1 MHKKKNKRKLK
12 LNQRTKTLALAIG
25 LLICCCIVLVTLTT
39 MWKVPNNIFK
49 VEDRQ
54 RKIKKEQKK
63 DEDGIKTVAW
73 LRVQGTM
80 IDTPIVSYEEGKDL
94 SYLEKE
100 DFLWTE
106 AKDTEY
112 KNQIKIMGHNILNLS
127 ATPEI
132 GVSYFTKFEDL
143 MAFTY
148 EDFVQENK
156 YIQYSIGDKEYIY
169 KVFAVLY
176 DKSYNLDLYNTDD
189 YSTDEMKDYIELVQ
203 SKSLYDFD
211 IEVDASDDIISL
223 VTCSRLYGV
232 DQKRQFVVVGR
243 LLRNGEKMTN
253 YSFETTEKYEDIQ
266 KLMKGE
272 INYEAV

>member
-1 MHKKKNKRKLK
+1 MHKKNKRKLK
-12 LNQRTKTLALAIG
+12 LNQRTKTLALVTG
-25 LLICCCIVLVTLTT
+25 LLICCCIVLVTLTA
-39 MWKVPNNIFK
+39 MWIVPKNIYK

-54 RKIKKEQKK
+54 KEIKKEQKK
-63 DEDGIKTVAW
+63 DEEGIETVAW

-80 IDTPIVSYEEGKDL
+80 IDTPIVAYEEGKDL
-94 SYLEKE
+94 SYLDKE

-106 AKDTEY
+106 AKTAEY

-132 GVSYFTKFEDL
+132 GVNYFTKFEDL

-148 EDFVQENK
+148 EDFVKENK
-156 YIQYSIGDKEYIY
+156 YIQYSIGDKEYVY

-176 DKSYNLDLYNTDD
+176 DKSYNLDLYNTDN
-189 YSTDEMKDYIELVQ
+189 YSPEEMADYIKLVE

-211 IEVDASDDIISL
+211 IDVDASDDIISL

-243 LLRNGEKMTN
+243 LLRDNEKMTN
-253 YSFETTEKYEDIQ
+253 YSFETTEKYEEIQ

>member
-1 MHKKKNKRKLK
+1 MHKKKKRKLK
-12 LNQRTKTLALAIG
+12 LNQRTKTLALVTG
-25 LLICCCIVLVTLTT
+25 LLICCCIVLVTLTA
-39 MWKVPNNIFK
+39 MWIVPKNIYK

-54 RKIKKEQKK
+54 KEIKKEQKK
-63 DEDGIKTVAW
+63 DEEGIETVAW

-80 IDTPIVSYEEGKDL
+80 IDTPIVAYEEGKDL
-94 SYLEKE
+94 SYLDKE

-106 AKDTEY
+106 AKTAEY

-132 GVSYFTKFEDL
+132 GVNYFTKFEDL

-148 EDFVQENK
+148 EDFVKENK
-156 YIQYSIGDKEYIY
+156 YIQYSIGDKEYVY

-176 DKSYNLDLYNTDD
+176 DKSYNLDLYNTDN
-189 YSTDEMKDYIELVQ
+189 YSTEEMADYIELVE

-211 IEVDASDDIISL
+211 IDVDASDDIISL

-243 LLRNGEKMTN
+243 LLRDNEKMTN
-253 YSFETTEKYEDIQ
+253 YSFETTEKYEEIQ

>member
-1 MHKKKNKRKLK
+1 MHKKNKRKLK
-12 LNQRTKTLALAIG
+12 LNQRTKTLALVTG
-25 LLICCCIVLVTLTT
+25 LLICCCIVLVTLTA
-39 MWKVPNNIFK
+39 MWIVPKNIYK

-54 RKIKKEQKK
+54 KEIKKEQKK
-63 DEDGIKTVAW
+63 DEEGIETVAW

-80 IDTPIVSYEEGKDL
+80 IDTPIVAYEEGKDL
-94 SYLEKE
+94 SYLDKE

-106 AKDTEY
+106 AKTAEY

-132 GVSYFTKFEDL
+132 GVNYFTKFEDL

-148 EDFVQENK
+148 EDFVKENK
-156 YIQYSIGDKEYIY
+156 YIQYSIGDKEYVY

-176 DKSYNLDLYNTDD
+176 DKSYNLDLYNTDN
-189 YSTDEMKDYIELVQ
+189 YSTEEMADYIELVE

-211 IEVDASDDIISL
+211 IDVDASDDIISL

-243 LLRNGEKMTN
+243 LLRNNEKMTN
-253 YSFETTEKYEDIQ
+253 YSFETTEKYEEIQ

>member
-1 MHKKKNKRKLK
+1 MHKKNKRKLK
-12 LNQRTKTLALAIG
+12 LNQRTKTLALVTG
-25 LLICCCIVLVTLTT
+25 LLICCCIVLVTLTA
-39 MWKVPNNIFK
+39 MWIVPKNIYK

-54 RKIKKEQKK
+54 KEIKKEQKK
-63 DEDGIKTVAW
+63 DEEGIETVAW

-80 IDTPIVSYEEGKDL
+80 IDTPIVAYEEGKDL
-94 SYLEKE
+94 SYLDKE

-106 AKDTEY
+106 AKTAEY

-132 GVSYFTKFEDL
+132 GVNYFTKFEDL

-148 EDFVQENK
+148 EDFVKENK
-156 YIQYSIGDKEYIY
+156 YIQYSIGDKEYVY

-176 DKSYNLDLYNTDD
+176 DKSYNLDLYNTDN
-189 YSTDEMKDYIELVQ
+189 YSTEEMADYIELVE
-203 SKSLYDFD
+203 SKSLYDFNID
-211 IEVDASDDIISL
+211 VDASDDIISL

-243 LLRNGEKMTN
+243 LLRDNEKMTN
-253 YSFETTEKYEDIQ
+253 YSFETTEKYEEIQ

>member
-1 MHKKKNKRKLK
+1 MHKKNKRKLK
-12 LNQRTKTLALAIG
+12 LNQRTKTLALVTG
-25 LLICCCIVLVTLTT
+25 LLICCCIVLVTLTA
-39 MWKVPNNIFK
+39 MWIVPKNIYK

-54 RKIKKEQKK
+54 KEIKKEQKK
-63 DEDGIKTVAW
+63 DEEGIETVAW

-80 IDTPIVSYEEGKDL
+80 IDTPIVAYEEGKDL
-94 SYLEKE
+94 SYLDKE

-106 AKDTEY
+106 AKTAEY

-132 GVSYFTKFEDL
+132 GVNYFTKFEDL

-148 EDFVQENK
+148 EDFVKENK
-156 YIQYSIGDKEYIY
+156 YIQYSIGDKEYVY

-176 DKSYNLDLYNTDD
+176 DKSYNLDLYNTDN
-189 YSTDEMKDYIELVQ
+189 YSTEEMADYIELVE

-211 IEVDASDDIISL
+211 IDVDASDDIISL

-243 LLRNGEKMTN
+243 LLRDNEKMTN
-253 YSFETTEKYEDIQ
+253 YSFETTEKYEEIQ

>member
-1 MHKKKNKRKLK
+1 MHKKNKRKLK
-12 LNQRTKTLALAIG
+12 LNQRTKTLALVTG
-25 LLICCCIVLVTLTT
+25 LLICCCIVLVTLTA
-39 MWKVPNNIFK
+39 MWIVPKNIYK

-54 RKIKKEQKK
+54 KEIKKEQKK
-63 DEDGIKTVAW
+63 DEEGIETVAW

-80 IDTPIVSYEEGKDL
+80 IDTPIVAYEEGKDL
-94 SYLEKE
+94 SYLDKE

-106 AKDTEY
+106 AKTAEY

-132 GVSYFTKFEDL
+132 GVNYFTKFEDL

-148 EDFVQENK
+148 EDFVKENK
-156 YIQYSIGDKEYIY
+156 YIQYSIGDKEYVY

-176 DKSYNLDLYNTDD
+176 DKSYNLDLYNTDN
-189 YSTDEMKDYIELVQ
+189 YSPEEMADYIKLVE
-203 SKSLYDFD
+203 SKSLYNFD
-211 IEVDASDDIISL
+211 IDVDASDDIISL

-243 LLRNGEKMTN
+243 LLRDNEKMTN
-253 YSFETTEKYEDIQ
+253 YSFETTEKYEEIQ

>member
-1 MHKKKNKRKLK
+1 MHKKNKRKLK
-12 LNQRTKTLALAIG
+12 LNQRTKTLALVTG
-25 LLICCCIVLVTLTT
+25 LLICCCIVLVTLTA
-39 MWKVPNNIFK
+39 MWIVPKNIYK

-54 RKIKKEQKK
+54 KEIKKEQKK
-63 DEDGIKTVAW
+63 DEEGIETVAW

-80 IDTPIVSYEEGKDL
+80 IDTPIVAYEEGKDL
-94 SYLEKE
+94 SYLDKE

-106 AKDTEY
+106 AKSAEY

-132 GVSYFTKFEDL
+132 GVNYFTKFEDL

-148 EDFVQENK
+148 EDFVKENK
-156 YIQYSIGDKEYIY
+156 YIQYSIGDKEYVY

-189 YSTDEMKDYIELVQ
+189 YSTEEMADYIELVE

-211 IEVDASDDIISL
+211 IDVDASDDIISL

-243 LLRNGEKMTN
+243 LLRDNEKMTN
-253 YSFETTEKYEDIQ
+253 YSFETTEKYEEIQ

>member
-1 MHKKKNKRKLK
+1 MHKKNKRKLK
-12 LNQRTKTLALAIG
+12 LNQRTKTLALVTG
-25 LLICCCIVLVTLTT
+25 LLICCCIVLVTLTA
-39 MWKVPNNIFK
+39 MWIVPKNIYK

-54 RKIKKEQKK
+54 KEIKKEQKK
-63 DEDGIKTVAW
+63 DEEGIETVSC

-80 IDTPIVSYEEGKDL
+80 IDTPIVAYEEGKDL
-94 SYLEKE
+94 SYLDKE

-106 AKDTEY
+106 AKTAEY

-132 GVSYFTKFEDL
+132 GVNYFTKFEDL

-148 EDFVQENK
+148 EDFVKENK
-156 YIQYSIGDKEYIY
+156 YIQYSIGDKEYVY

-176 DKSYNLDLYNTDD
+176 DKSYNLDLYNTDN
-189 YSTDEMKDYIELVQ
+189 YSTEEMADYIELVE

-211 IEVDASDDIISL
+211 IDVDASDDIISL

-243 LLRNGEKMTN
+243 LLRDNEKMTN
-253 YSFETTEKYEDIQ
+253 YSFETTEKYEEIQ

>member
-1 MHKKKNKRKLK
+1 MHKKNKRKLK
-12 LNQRTKTLALAIG
+12 LNQRTKTLALVTG
-25 LLICCCIVLVTLTT
+25 LLICCCIVLVTLTA
-39 MWKVPNNIFK
+39 MWIVPKNIYK

-54 RKIKKEQKK
+54 KEIKKEQKK
-63 DEDGIKTVAW
+63 DEEGIETVAW
-73 LRVQGTM
+73 IRVQGTM
-80 IDTPIVSYEEGKDL
+80 IDTPIVAYEEGKDL
-94 SYLEKE
+94 SYLDKE

-106 AKDTEY
+106 AKTAEY

-132 GVSYFTKFEDL
+132 GVNYFTKFEDL

-148 EDFVQENK
+148 EDFVKENK
-156 YIQYSIGDKEYIY
+156 YIQYSIGDKEYVY

-176 DKSYNLDLYNTDD
+176 DKSYNLDLYNTDN
-189 YSTDEMKDYIELVQ
+189 YSTEEMADYIELVE

-211 IEVDASDDIISL
+211 IDVDASDDIISL

-243 LLRNGEKMTN
+243 LLRNNEKMTN
-253 YSFETTEKYEDIQ
+253 YSFETTEKYEEIQ

>member
-1 MHKKKNKRKLK
+1 MHKKNKRKLK
-12 LNQRTKTLALAIG
+12 LNQRTKTLALVTG
-25 LLICCCIVLVTLTT
+25 LLICCCIVLVTLTA
-39 MWKVPNNIFK
+39 MWIVPKNIYK

-54 RKIKKEQKK
+54 KEIKKEQKK
-63 DEDGIKTVAW
+63 DEEGIETVAW

-80 IDTPIVSYEEGKDL
+80 IDTPIVAYEEGKDL
-94 SYLEKE
+94 SFLDKE

-106 AKDTEY
+106 AKTAEY
-112 KNQIKIMGHNILNLS
+112 KKQIKIMGHNILNLS

-132 GVSYFTKFEDL
+132 GVNYFTKFEDL

-148 EDFVQENK
+148 EDFVKENK
-156 YIQYSIGDKEYIY
+156 YIQYSIGDKEYVY

-176 DKSYNLDLYNTDD
+176 DKSYNLDLYNTDN
-189 YSTDEMKDYIELVQ
+189 YSTEEMADYIELVE

-211 IEVDASDDIISL
+211 IDVDASDDIISL

-243 LLRNGEKMTN
+243 LLRNNEKMTN
-253 YSFETTEKYEDIQ
+253 YSFETTEKYEEIQ

>member
-1 MHKKKNKRKLK
+1 MHKKNKRKLK
-12 LNQRTKTLALAIG
+12 LNQRTKTLALVTG
-25 LLICCCIVLVTLTT
+25 LLICCCIVLVTLTA
-39 MWKVPNNIFK
+39 MWIVPKNIYK

-54 RKIKKEQKK
+54 KEIKKEQKK
-63 DEDGIKTVAW
+63 DEEGIETVAW

-80 IDTPIVSYEEGKDL
+80 IDTPIVAYEEGKDL
-94 SYLEKE
+94 SYLDKE

-106 AKDTEY
+106 AKSAEY

-132 GVSYFTKFEDL
+132 GVNYFTKFEDL

-148 EDFVQENK
+148 EEFVKENK
-156 YIQYSIGDKEYIY
+156 YIQYSIGDKEYVY

-176 DKSYNLDLYNTDD
+176 DKSYNLDLYNTDN
-189 YSTDEMKDYIELVQ
+189 YSTEEMADYIELVE

-211 IEVDASDDIISL
+211 IDVDASDDIISL

-243 LLRNGEKMTN
+243 LLRDNEKMTN
-253 YSFETTEKYEDIQ
+253 YSFETTEKYEEIQ

>member
-1 MHKKKNKRKLK
+1 MHKKNKRKLK
-12 LNQRTKTLALAIG
+12 LNQRTKTLALVTG
-25 LLICCCIVLVTLTT
+25 LLICCCIVLVTLTA
-39 MWKVPNNIFK
+39 MWIVPKNIYK

-54 RKIKKEQKK
+54 KEIKKEQKK
-63 DEDGIKTVAW
+63 DEEGIETVAW

-80 IDTPIVSYEEGKDL
+80 IDTPIVAYEEGKDL
-94 SYLEKE
+94 SYLDKE

-106 AKDTEY
+106 AKTAEY

-132 GVSYFTKFEDL
+132 GVNYFTKFEDL

-148 EDFVQENK
+148 EDFVKENK
-156 YIQYSIGDKEYIY
+156 YIQYSIGDKEYVY

-176 DKSYNLDLYNTDD
+176 DKSYNLDLYNTDN
-189 YSTDEMKDYIELVQ
+189 YSTEEMADYIELVE

-211 IEVDASDDIISL
+211 IDVDASDDIISL

-243 LLRNGEKMTN
+243 LLRDNENMTN
-253 YSFETTEKYEDIQ
+253 YSFETTEKYEEIQ

>member
-1 MHKKKNKRKLK
+1 MHKKNKRKLK
-12 LNQRTKTLALAIG
+12 LNQRTKTLALVTG
-25 LLICCCIVLVTLTT
+25 LLICCCIVLVTLTA
-39 MWKVPNNIFK
+39 MWIVPKNIYK

-54 RKIKKEQKK
+54 KEIKKEQKK
-63 DEDGIKTVAW
+63 DEEGIETVAW

-80 IDTPIVSYEEGKDL
+80 IDTPIVAYEEGKDL
-94 SYLEKE
+94 SYLDKE

-106 AKDTEY
+106 AKTAEY
-112 KNQIKIMGHNILNLS
+112 KNQIKIMEHNILNLS

-132 GVSYFTKFEDL
+132 GVNYFTKFEDL

-148 EDFVQENK
+148 EDFVKENK
-156 YIQYSIGDKEYIY
+156 YIQYSIGDKEYVY

-176 DKSYNLDLYNTDD
+176 DKSYNLDLYNTDN
-189 YSTDEMKDYIELVQ
+189 YSPEEMADYIKLVE

-211 IEVDASDDIISL
+211 IDVDASDDIISL

-243 LLRNGEKMTN
+243 LLRDNEKMTN
-253 YSFETTEKYEDIQ
+253 YSFETTEKYEEIQ

>member
-1 MHKKKNKRKLK
+1 MHKKTNKRKLK
-12 LNQRTKTLALAIG
+12 LNQRTKKLALVTG
-25 LLICCCIVLVTLTT
+25 LLICCCIVLVTLTA
-39 MWKVPNNIFK
+39 MWIVPNNIYK

-54 RKIKKEQKK
+54 KEIKKEQKK
-63 DEDGIKTVAW
+63 DEEGIKTVAW

-80 IDTPIVSYEEGKDL
+80 IDTPIVAYEEGKDL

-106 AKDTEY
+106 AKSAEY

-132 GVSYFTKFEDL
+132 GVNYFTKFEDL

-148 EDFVQENK
+148 EDFVKENK
-156 YIQYSIGDKEYIY
+156 YIQYSIGDEEYVY
-169 KVFAVLY
+169 KIFAVLY
-176 DKSYNLDLYNTDD
+176 DKSYNLDLYNTDN
-189 YSTDEMKDYIELVQ
+189 YSTEEMADYIELVE

-211 IEVDASDDIISL
+211 IDVDASDDIISL

-243 LLRNGEKMTN
+243 LLRDNEKMTN
-253 YSFETTEKYEDIQ
+253 YSFETTEKYEEIQ

>member
-1 MHKKKNKRKLK
+1 MHKKNKRKLK
-12 LNQRTKTLALAIG
+12 LNQRTKTLALVTG
-25 LLICCCIVLVTLTT
+25 LLICCCIVLVTLTA
-39 MWKVPNNIFK
+39 MWIVPKNIYK

-54 RKIKKEQKK
+54 KEIKKEQKK
-63 DEDGIKTVAW
+63 DEEGIETVAW

-80 IDTPIVSYEEGKDL
+80 IDTPIVAYEEGKDL
-94 SYLEKE
+94 SYLDKE

-106 AKDTEY
+106 ANTAEY

-132 GVSYFTKFEDL
+132 GVNYFTKFEDL

-148 EDFVQENK
+148 EDFVKENK
-156 YIQYSIGDKEYIY
+156 YIQYSIGDKEYVY

-176 DKSYNLDLYNTDD
+176 DKSYNLDLYNTDN
-189 YSTDEMKDYIELVQ
+189 YSPEEMADYIKLVE

-211 IEVDASDDIISL
+211 IDVDASDDIISL

-243 LLRNGEKMTN
+243 LLRDNEKMTN
-253 YSFETTEKYEDIQ
+253 YSFETTEKYEEIQ

>member
-1 MHKKKNKRKLK
+1 MHKKNKRRLK
-12 LNQRTKTLALAIG
+12 LNQRTKTLALVTG
-25 LLICCCIVLVTLTT
+25 LLICCCIVLVTLTA
-39 MWKVPNNIFK
+39 MWIVPKNIYK

-54 RKIKKEQKK
+54 KEIKKEQKK
-63 DEDGIKTVAW
+63 DEEGIETVAW

-80 IDTPIVSYEEGKDL
+80 IDTPIVAYEEGKDL
-94 SYLEKE
+94 SYLDKE

-106 AKDTEY
+106 AKTAEY

-132 GVSYFTKFEDL
+132 GVNYFTKFEDL

-148 EDFVQENK
+148 EDFVKENK
-156 YIQYSIGDKEYIY
+156 YIQYSIGDKEYVY

-176 DKSYNLDLYNTDD
+176 DKSYNLDLYNTDN
-189 YSTDEMKDYIELVQ
+189 YSPEEMADYIKLVE

-211 IEVDASDDIISL
+211 IDVDASDDIISL

-243 LLRNGEKMTN
+243 LLRDNEKMTN
-253 YSFETTEKYEDIQ
+253 YSFETTEKYEEIQ

>member
-1 MHKKKNKRKLK
+1 MHKKNKRKLK
-12 LNQRTKTLALAIG
+12 LNQRTKILALVTG
-25 LLICCCIVLVTLTT
+25 LLICCCIVLVTLTA
-39 MWKVPNNIFK
+39 MWIVPKNIYK

-54 RKIKKEQKK
+54 KEIKKEQKK
-63 DEDGIKTVAW
+63 DEEGIETVAW

-80 IDTPIVSYEEGKDL
+80 IDTPIVAYEEGKDL
-94 SYLEKE
+94 SYLDKE

-106 AKDTEY
+106 AKTAEY

-132 GVSYFTKFEDL
+132 GVNYFTKFEDL

-148 EDFVQENK
+148 EDFVKENK
-156 YIQYSIGDKEYIY
+156 YIQYSIGDKEYVY

-176 DKSYNLDLYNTDD
+176 DKSYNLDLYNTDN
-189 YSTDEMKDYIELVQ
+189 YSTEEMADYIELVE

-211 IEVDASDDIISL
+211 IDVDASDDIISL

-243 LLRNGEKMTN
+243 LLRDNEKMTN
-253 YSFETTEKYEDIQ
+253 YSFETTEKYEEIQ

>member
-1 MHKKKNKRKLK
+1 MHKKNKRKLK
-12 LNQRTKTLALAIG
+12 LNQRTKTLALVTG
-25 LLICCCIVLVTLTT
+25 LLICCCIVLVTLTA
-39 MWKVPNNIFK
+39 MWIVPKNIYK

-54 RKIKKEQKK
+54 KEIKKAQKK
-63 DEDGIKTVAW
+63 DEEGIETVAW

-80 IDTPIVSYEEGKDL
+80 IDTPIVAYEEGKDL
-94 SYLEKE
+94 SYLDKE

-106 AKDTEY
+106 AKTAEY

-132 GVSYFTKFEDL
+132 GVNYFTKFEDL

-148 EDFVQENK
+148 EDFVKENK
-156 YIQYSIGDKEYIY
+156 YIQYSIGDKEYVY

-176 DKSYNLDLYNTDD
+176 DKSYNLDLYNTDN
-189 YSTDEMKDYIELVQ
+189 YSTEEMADYIELVE

-211 IEVDASDDIISL
+211 IDVDASDDIISL

-243 LLRNGEKMTN
+243 LLRDNEKMTN
-253 YSFETTEKYEDIQ
+253 YSFETTEKYEEIQ

>member
-1 MHKKKNKRKLK
+1 MHKKNKRKLK
-12 LNQRTKTLALAIG
+12 LNQRTKTLALVTG
-25 LLICCCIVLVTLTT
+25 LLICCCIVLVTLTA
-39 MWKVPNNIFK
+39 MWIVPKNIYK

-54 RKIKKEQKK
+54 KEIKKEQKK
-63 DEDGIKTVAW
+63 DEEGIETVAW

-80 IDTPIVSYEEGKDL
+80 IDTPIVAYEEGKDL
-94 SYLEKE
+94 SYLDKE

-106 AKDTEY
+106 AKTAEY

-132 GVSYFTKFEDL
+132 GVNYFTKFEDL

-148 EDFVQENK
+148 EDFVKENK
-156 YIQYSIGDKEYIY
+156 YIQYSIGDKEYVY
-169 KVFAVLY
+169 KAFAVLY
-176 DKSYNLDLYNTDD
+176 DKSYNLDLYNTDN
-189 YSTDEMKDYIELVQ
+189 YSTEEMADYIELVE

-211 IEVDASDDIISL
+211 IDVDASDDIISL

-243 LLRNGEKMTN
+243 LLRDNEKMTN
-253 YSFETTEKYEDIQ
+253 YSFETTEKYEEIQ

>member
-1 MHKKKNKRKLK
+1 MWIVPKN
-12 LNQRTKTLALAIG
+12 IY
-25 LLICCCIVLVTLTT
+25 
-39 MWKVPNNIFK
+39 K

-54 RKIKKEQKK
+54 KEIKKEQKK
-63 DEDGIKTVAW
+63 DEEGIETVAW

-80 IDTPIVSYEEGKDL
+80 IDTPIVAYEEGKDL
-94 SYLEKE
+94 SYLDKE

-106 AKDTEY
+106 AKTAEY

-132 GVSYFTKFEDL
+132 GVNYFTKFEDL

-148 EDFVQENK
+148 EDFVKENK
-156 YIQYSIGDKEYIY
+156 YIQYSIGDKEYVY

-176 DKSYNLDLYNTDD
+176 DKSYNLDLYNTDN
-189 YSTDEMKDYIELVQ
+189 YSTEEMADYIELVE

-211 IEVDASDDIISL
+211 IDVDASDDIISL

-243 LLRNGEKMTN
+243 LLRDNEKMTN
-253 YSFETTEKYEDIQ
+253 YSFETTEKYEEIQ

>member
-1 MHKKKNKRKLK
+1 MHKTNKRKLK
-12 LNQRTKTLALAIG
+12 LNQRTKTLALVTG
-25 LLICCCIVLVTLTT
+25 LLICCCIVLVTLTA
-39 MWKVPNNIFK
+39 MWIVPKNIYK

-54 RKIKKEQKK
+54 KEIKKEQKK
-63 DEDGIKTVAW
+63 DEEGIETVAW

-80 IDTPIVSYEEGKDL
+80 IDTPIVAYEEGKDL
-94 SYLEKE
+94 SYLDKE

-106 AKDTEY
+106 AKTAEY

-132 GVSYFTKFEDL
+132 GVNYFTKFEDL

-148 EDFVQENK
+148 EDFVKENK
-156 YIQYSIGDKEYIY
+156 YIQYSIGDKEYVY

-176 DKSYNLDLYNTDD
+176 DKSYNLDLYNTDN
-189 YSTDEMKDYIELVQ
+189 YSTEEMADYIELVE

-211 IEVDASDDIISL
+211 IDVDASDNIISL

-243 LLRNGEKMTN
+243 LLRDNEKMTN
-253 YSFETTEKYEDIQ
+253 YSFETTEKYEEIQ

>member
-1 MHKKKNKRKLK
+1 MHKKNKRKLK
-12 LNQRTKTLALAIG
+12 LNQRTKTLALVTG
-25 LLICCCIVLVTLTT
+25 LLICCCIVLVTLTA
-39 MWKVPNNIFK
+39 MWIVPKNIYK

-54 RKIKKEQKK
+54 KEIKKEQKK
-63 DEDGIKTVAW
+63 DEEGIETVAW
-73 LRVQGTM
+73 LRVQGTL
-80 IDTPIVSYEEGKDL
+80 IDTPIVAYEEGKDL
-94 SYLEKE
+94 SYLDKE

-106 AKDTEY
+106 AKSAEY

-132 GVSYFTKFEDL
+132 GVNYFTKFEDL

-148 EDFVQENK
+148 EDFVKENK
-156 YIQYSIGDKEYIY
+156 YIQYSIGDKEYVY

-176 DKSYNLDLYNTDD
+176 DKSYNLDLYNTDN
-189 YSTDEMKDYIELVQ
+189 YSTEEMADYIELVE

-211 IEVDASDDIISL
+211 IDVDASDDIISL

-243 LLRNGEKMTN
+243 LLRDNEKMTN
-253 YSFETTEKYEDIQ
+253 YSFETTEKYEEIQ

>member
-1 MHKKKNKRKLK
+1 MHRKKTKRKLK
-12 LNQRTKTLALAIG
+12 LNQKTKALALAIG

-39 MWKVPNNIFK
+39 MWIVPQNIYR

-54 RKIKKEQKK
+54 KEIKKEQKK
-63 DEDGIKTVAW
+63 DEEGIKTVAW

-80 IDTPIVSYEEGKDL
+80 IDTPIIAYEEGKDI
-94 SYLEKE
+94 SYLSKE

-106 AKDTEY
+106 AKTSEY

-127 ATPEI
+127 ANPEI
-132 GVSYFTKFEDL
+132 GVNYFTKFEDL

-148 EDFVQENK
+148 ADFVKENK

-176 DKSYNLDLYNTDD
+176 DKSYNLDLYNTED
-189 YSTDEMKDYIELVQ
+189 YSPEEMSDYIELVN

-211 IEVDASDDIISL
+211 IDVAASDDIISL

-232 DQKRQFVVVGR
+232 EQKRQFVVVGR

-253 YSFETTEKYEDIQ
+253 YSFETTEKYEEIQ

>member
-1 MHKKKNKRKLK
+1 MHKKNKRKLK
-12 LNQRTKTLALAIG
+12 LNQRTKTLALVTG
-25 LLICCCIVLVTLTT
+25 LLICCCIVLVTLTA
-39 MWKVPNNIFK
+39 MWIVPKNIYK

-54 RKIKKEQKK
+54 KEIKKEQKK
-63 DEDGIKTVAW
+63 DEEGIETVAW

-80 IDTPIVSYEEGKDL
+80 IDTPIVAYEEGKDL
-94 SYLEKE
+94 SYLDKE

-106 AKDTEY
+106 AKTAEY

-132 GVSYFTKFEDL
+132 GVNYFTKFEDL

-148 EDFVQENK
+148 EDFVKENK
-156 YIQYSIGDKEYIY
+156 YIQYSIGDKEYVY

-176 DKSYNLDLYNTDD
+176 DKSYNLDLYNTDN
-189 YSTDEMKDYIELVQ
+189 YSTEEMADCIELVE

-211 IEVDASDDIISL
+211 IDVDASDDIISL

-243 LLRNGEKMTN
+243 LLRNNEKMTN
-253 YSFETTEKYEDIQ
+253 YSFETTEKYEEIQ